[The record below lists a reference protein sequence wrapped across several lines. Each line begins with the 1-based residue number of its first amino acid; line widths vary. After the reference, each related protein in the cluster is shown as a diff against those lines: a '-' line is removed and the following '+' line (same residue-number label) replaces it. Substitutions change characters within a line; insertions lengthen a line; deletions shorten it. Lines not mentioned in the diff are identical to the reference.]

1 MSLLRKF
8 LICITL
14 SLLSACGGGGGENG
28 SPAERTS
35 ISLSVAKAD
44 FQQQV
49 NAATTSS
56 ILVDVQFKGDGI
68 VVGYP
73 PNVPEAN
80 WLSIQV
86 VNSTQTTAKV
96 ELKLI
101 PILQLGR
108 YSTTLRFVTGKQ
120 DGSNLN
126 YVDLPVT
133 AEIYPGFNA
142 TAPALDFVQI
152 IGDEQNTLPKTGF
165 EISIEGVKTN
175 WTISANVD
183 WLTFSKTSGSGPAKS
198 QVTVQKNAGSG
209 NGIITVSDAL
219 SKQKREF
226 AVRVVRQTNQLKVK
240 ASPQD
245 LTVSTTT
252 TPAQAVTSL
261 ELTDSVNSSA
271 ANLALAWTFKQA
283 SAPWLKVDKTQG
295 STASAQI
302 IQVSLDATIN
312 AIPAGTYN
320 EKLVFTY
327 TTSDNVSRELEVPIK
342 VTSELPSIQVAAPYV
357 ITPNTAGTLIIRGY
371 GFNRLSANSRIK
383 IGENF
388 YPIKTLQSDTQLK
401 VEHTGFTAGSYPVS
415 LDLNSAF
422 PLKGS
427 NLVVKTLNNTA
438 AQTLDAPGNRSVML
452 FDDEREQ
459 IYAYNSTTEQIEIF
473 SYQQGKWSL
482 SWTKDF
488 ADIRAMALT
497 KDGSK
502 LIATRRSELWSFDLT
517 QANWPATL
525 LLNVGGSSC
534 NLNLATV
541 ATLNDNKVAVSSFYN
556 SCSGYSNLYMFDL
569 TNNKTFGNFSAFNG
583 SVNSSKDGT
592 KLVIS
597 QTGLSP
603 APEVLLLDSLAY
615 QTIPTNLFGNH
626 AQAELNTDGSRI
638 MFNNATVFDEN
649 LKPHGSIGNTEN
661 YVQQVEF
668 SLKEPKAWVLK
679 YRYEA
684 PFTLRLEAV
693 DISKPSATNYPLLNS
708 VALTDLASAIEFR
721 FTTMLVTP
729 DDQTAIIS
737 IPNKI
742 IFQPLSVLSPE
753 Q

>member
-1 MSLLRKF
+1 MSLLRNL
-8 LICITL
+8 LILLTL
-14 SLLSACGGGGGENG
+14 SMLSACGGGGDSQDN
-28 SPAERTS
+28 RTS

-49 NAATTSS
+49 NTLPPSS
-56 ILVDVQFKGDGI
+56 IVVDVQFKGDGV

-73 PNVPEAN
+73 PNVAEAR
-80 WLSIQV
+80 WLNAQV
-86 VNSTQTTAKV
+86 VSSSQTTAKV
-96 ELKLI
+96 ELKI
-101 PILQLGR
+101 VQILSVGR
-108 YSTTLRFVTGKQ
+108 YSTTLRFLTGKQ

-133 AEIYPGFNA
+133 AEIYPEFNA

-152 IGDEQNTLPKTGF
+152 IGDEQNTLPKAGF
-165 EISIEGVKTN
+165 EIAIDGLKSN
-175 WTISANVD
+175 WTISTNVD
-183 WLTFSKTSGSGPAKS
+183 WLTFTKTSGSGPAKS

-209 NGIITVSDAL
+209 NGIITVTDAL

-252 TPAQAVTSL
+252 SPAQAVTAVTLS
-261 ELTDSVNSSA
+261 DSVDSTVP
-271 ANLALAWTFKQA
+271 NLAIGWTFKQA

-295 STASAQI
+295 STASAQV
-302 IQVSLDATIN
+302 IQVSIDPTIN
-312 AIPAGTYN
+312 AAPAGTYN
-320 EKLVFTY
+320 EQLVFTY

-357 ITPNTAGTLIIRGY
+357 ITPNTAGTIIIRGH

-383 IGENF
+383 IGENL
-388 YPIKTLQSDTQLK
+388 YPIKTQQSETQLK
-401 VEHTGFTAGSYPVS
+401 VEHPGLAAGVYPVS

-427 NLVVKTLNNTA
+427 NLVVKTSNNTA
-438 AQTLDAPGNRSVML
+438 AQTLDAPGNRTVML

-459 IYAYNSTTEQIEIF
+459 IYAYNSTTELIEIF

-488 ADIRAMALT
+488 ADVRAMALT
-497 KDGSK
+497 KDGTK

-525 LLNVGGSSC
+525 LLNVGGASC

-569 TNNKTFGNFSAFNG
+569 TANKTFGNLSAYNA
-583 SVNSSKDGT
+583 SVGASKDGS
-592 KLVIS
+592 KLLIS

-603 APEVLLLDSLAY
+603 APGVLLLDSLAY
-615 QTIPTNLFGNH
+615 QTIPTNLSGNY

-638 MFNNATVFDEN
+638 MFGDATVFDEN
-649 LKPHGSIGNTEN
+649 LQRHGLIGNTEN
-661 YVQQVEF
+661 SLQQVEF
-668 SLKEPKAWVLK
+668 SPKEPKAWVLK

-684 PFTLRLEAV
+684 PFTLRLEVV
-693 DISKPSATNYPLLNS
+693 DISKPSATNYPLLS
-708 VALTDLASAIEFR
+708 SAALTDLTDAIEFR

-742 IFQPLSVLSPE
+742 IFQPLSVLSPV